1 MPGMKTIPSAG
12 ISDYQNRT
20 VTIDVTGV
28 CQQSVLKTSNYQL
41 KIPYSQMS
49 QALQSIHRQGGKVAS
64 IQLMSN
70 PPVKS
75 GGQPASQPAE
85 APVAEAPIADGSDE
99 ASPDSSKRK
108 RR

>member
-49 QALQSIHRQGGKVAS
+49 QTLQAIHRQGGKVAS
-64 IQLMSN
+64 IQLMGN
-70 PPVKS
+70 PPATS
-75 GGQPASQPAE
+75 GSQPASQPAE
-85 APVAEAPIADGSDE
+85 APSADEGDAEA
-99 ASPDSSKRK
+99 PDSSKRK